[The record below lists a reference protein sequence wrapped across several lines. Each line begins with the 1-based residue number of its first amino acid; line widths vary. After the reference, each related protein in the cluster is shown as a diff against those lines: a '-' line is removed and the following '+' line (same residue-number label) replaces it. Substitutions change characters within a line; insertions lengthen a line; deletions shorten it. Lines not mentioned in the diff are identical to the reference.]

1 MIAVSAPIRRQSLW
15 LGLMALG
22 LFSAGVYQQAAIGF
36 DSRFVLFA
44 QEMLR
49 HGPTVFPTTYGQ
61 PYADYSALST
71 LFIWVLSLPFGQ
83 VNSLSAWLPSA
94 IAGAVIVTLMYRLL
108 APYSPRWALLS
119 IALMLMTNTFVTE
132 VRAVSQDLM
141 LAAIAF
147 AVFYL
152 GYAADH
158 FSAPR
163 RWLLIFALL
172 LLGFAVRGPIGLVVP
187 TGMLCSYWL
196 LNRQWQRLFG
206 FGLTAAV
213 LLAASVGTL
222 LWLAESRGGPLFMQD
237 VVRMQFLGRMD
248 GSEGVS
254 GSLYYFTGSLGNYA
268 LAYPLALLVLAA
280 VWLPHQ
286 RQAGPALRLL
296 QYCTAAALIVMVGLS
311 IPQAKKARYL
321 LPMLPMAAIIAAYPF
336 QVAGGRVFVWLR
348 GLMQGV
354 WLLTPCVLIGV
365 LLYAHRRFPEQLTS
379 ITSMLIILAALQVI
393 ALATLFRP
401 RWRAQTLAFC
411 AVLAL
416 WSVYIL
422 VFEPVERRLY
432 DTQTF
437 SRAAFALVQNDPAPL
452 VLHGMGKDAK
462 AIKFMVNIDEDLQPL
477 FTESIQELEQLQLP
491 AWLMMDARD
500 YRALQGTPFAAVPP
514 VLSGRFDKDDYVLLH
529 LNPPSQMPS
538 P

>member
-15 LGLMALG
+15 LGLLALV

-49 HGPTVFPTTYGQ
+49 HGPSVFPTTYGQ

-213 LLAASVGTL
+213 LLAASVGML

-462 AIKFMVNIDEDLQPL
+462 AIKFMVNIDKDLQPL

>member
-15 LGLMALG
+15 LGLLALV

-49 HGPTVFPTTYGQ
+49 HGPSVFPTTYGQ

-187 TGMLCSYWL
+187 TGMLCSYLL

-462 AIKFMVNIDEDLQPL
+462 AIKFMVNIDEDLQPV

>member
-44 QEMLR
+44 EEMLR

-213 LLAASVGTL
+213 LLAASVGML

-462 AIKFMVNIDEDLQPL
+462 AIKFMVNIDEDLQPV

>member
-44 QEMLR
+44 EEMLR
-49 HGPTVFPTTYGQ
+49 HGPSVFPTTYGQ

-213 LLAASVGTL
+213 LLAASVGML

-462 AIKFMVNIDEDLQPL
+462 AIKFMVNIDEDLQPV

-529 LNPPSQMPS
+529 LNLPSQMPS

>member
-44 QEMLR
+44 EEMLR
-49 HGPTVFPTTYGQ
+49 HGPSVFPTTYGQ

-141 LAAIAF
+141 LATIAF

-213 LLAASVGTL
+213 LLAASVGML

-462 AIKFMVNIDEDLQPL
+462 AIKFMVNIDEDLQPV